1 MVSVDR
7 RERNRALN
15 ADEAAMNGGR
25 RRVDG
30 VQSRASVEYFPK
42 WDDASRSE
50 VAVGKKR
57 KSREPEIHVL
67 TREQV
72 LALIDERARYYLGI
86 SGDEFMRRYYAGE
99 LEDAAVEMS
108 LACFA
113 DLVSQ

>member
-1 MVSVDR
+1 M
-7 RERNRALN
+7 
-15 ADEAAMNGGR
+15 
-25 RRVDG
+25 
-30 VQSRASVEYFPK
+30 
-42 WDDASRSE
+42 
-50 VAVGKKR
+50 GKKR